1 MVAADGLHQDL
12 PERATKRQRGVE
24 AVHEEALNLDALIG
38 ALESVKSSKPNE
50 GCAVVQKQWELELL
64 CGQVLSI
71 FSEQPMLLELEAPM
85 KVAGDI
91 HGQYFDLLR
100 MLEFGGSPQDM
111 NYLFLGDYVDRGKNS
126 IECVALLFAYK
137 AKYPENFF
145 VLRGNHECASINRLY
160 GFFDE
165 CKRRF
170 ANGCK
175 LWKTFGDVFNVMPV
189 CAVVNDRI
197 ICMHGGLSP
206 ELTDL
211 DQIRQLPRPI
221 SVPDSGVLCDL
232 LWADPSQEVA
242 TWGDNDRGVS
252 FTFGAEVVKNF
263 LKKHDLDLIARAH
276 QVVEDG
282 YEFFANRGLVTVFSA
297 PNYCREFDN
306 AAALMSIDEDLLC
319 SFKVLKA
326 LPPGKP

>member
-1 MVAADGLHQDL
+1 MQEV
-12 PERATKRQRGVE
+12 
-24 AVHEEALNLDALIG
+24 LNLDGLI
-38 ALESVKSSKPNE
+38 ATLEGVKSSRPNE
-50 GCAVVQKQWELELL
+50 GCAVVQSQTELELL
-64 CGQVLSI
+64 CSQALAT
-71 FSEQPMLLELEAPM
+71 FSEQPMLLDLEAPM

-100 MLEFGGSPQDM
+100 MFEFGGSPKDM
-111 NYLFLGDYVDRGKNS
+111 NYLFKGDYVDRGKNS
-126 IECVALLFAYK
+126 IECISLLLAYK

-145 VLRGNHECASINRLY
+145 VLRGNHECDSINRLY

-170 ANGCK
+170 SNGFK
-175 LWKTFGDVFNVMPV
+175 LWKTFGAVFNVMPV

-197 ICMHGGLSP
+197 MCMHGGLSP

-211 DQIRQLPRPI
+211 DQIRQLTRPVI
-221 SVPDSGVLCDL
+221 VPDSGLLCDL
-232 LWADPSQEVA
+232 LWSDPSQEVT

-252 FTFGAEVVKNF
+252 FTFGTEVLKNF

-282 YEFFANRGLVTVFSA
+282 YEFFGGRGLVTVFSA

-306 AAALMSIDEDLLC
+306 AAALMSIGEDLLC

-326 LPPGKP
+326 IPPVKQ

>member
-1 MVAADGLHQDL
+1 MGELKMLCLRSRDL
-12 PERATKRQRGVE
+12 LMGQPMM
-24 AVHEEALNLDALIG
+24 
-38 ALESVKSSKPNE
+38 
-50 GCAVVQKQWELELL
+50 LELT
-64 CGQVLSI
+64 
-71 FSEQPMLLELEAPM
+71 API
-85 KVAGDI
+85 KIVGDV
-91 HGQYFDLLR
+91 HGQYYDLLR
-100 MLEFGGSPQDM
+100 LFEYGGFPPDS
-111 NYLFLGDYVDRGKNS
+111 NYIFLGDYVDRGKQS
-126 IECVALLFAYK
+126 LETICLLLAYK

-221 SVPDSGVLCDL
+221 SVPDSGILCDL
-232 LWADPSQEVA
+232 LW
-242 TWGDNDRGVS
+242 
-252 FTFGAEVVKNF
+252 
-263 LKKHDLDLIARAH
+263 
-276 QVVEDG
+276 
-282 YEFFANRGLVTVFSA
+282 
-297 PNYCREFDN
+297 
-306 AAALMSIDEDLLC
+306 
-319 SFKVLKA
+319 
-326 LPPGKP
+326 

>member
-1 MVAADGLHQDL
+1 MPWEADQILN
-12 PERATKRQRGVE
+12 
-24 AVHEEALNLDALIG
+24 ALLEDQI
-38 ALESVKSSKPNE
+38 ESVRNKS
-50 GCAVVQKQWELELL
+50 ELTKAQCESL
-64 CGQVLSI
+64 CEKAREVLQEESNC
-71 FSEQPMLLELEAPM
+71 QPVRCP
-85 KVAGDI
+85 VTVCGDI
-91 HGQYFDLLR
+91 HGQFLDLKEL
-100 MLEFGGSPQDM
+100 FCIGGCPPET
-111 NYLFLGDYVDRGKNS
+111 NYLFLGDYVDRGYYSVKTVS
-126 IECVALLFAYK
+126 LMFLYK
-137 AKYPENFF
+137 TRYKERFTL
-145 VLRGNHECASINRLY
+145 LRGNHESRQITQVY